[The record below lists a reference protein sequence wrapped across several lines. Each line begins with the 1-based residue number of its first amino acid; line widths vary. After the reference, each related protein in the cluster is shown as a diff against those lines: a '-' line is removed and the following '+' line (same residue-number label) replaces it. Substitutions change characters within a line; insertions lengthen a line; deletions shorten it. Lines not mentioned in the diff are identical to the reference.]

1 MSSPS
6 KSDLQYLLGSDLVND
21 IHQDMKKKLKTGETS
36 LSNMS

>member
-6 KSDLQYLLGSDLVND
+6 KSDLQYLLGSDLVNV
-21 IHQDMKKKLKTGETS
+21 IHQDMKKKLRTGETS